1 MPTSTPPVAPP
12 VVIVMGSRSDWPTM
26 KKAADALDALGVAYA
41 AKVVSAHRTPQRL
54 VEFSTGAQAAG
65 HKVIIAGAG
74 GAAHLP
80 GMVASMTIL
89 PVLGVPVQSKALN
102 GLDSLLSIVQMP
114 GGVPVATLAIGEAG
128 ARNAGLLAA
137 QILALTDEGLA
148 QRLAAFRA
156 EQTDSVVESVED

>member
-1 MPTSTPPVAPP
+1 MPTSTPPVA
-12 VVIVMGSRSDWPTM
+12 IIMGSRSDWPTM
-26 KKAADALDALGVAYA
+26 KKAADALDALGVAYE

-54 VEFSTGAQAAG
+54 VAFSTGAQDAG
-65 HKVIIAGAG
+65 YKVIIAGAG

-114 GGVPVATLAIGEAG
+114 GGIPVATLAIGEAG
-128 ARNAGLLAA
+128 AKNAGLLAA
-137 QILALTDEGLA
+137 QILALSDAALS
-148 QRLAAFRA
+148 QRLQAFRDA
-156 EQTDSVVESVED
+156 QTEDVVESVED